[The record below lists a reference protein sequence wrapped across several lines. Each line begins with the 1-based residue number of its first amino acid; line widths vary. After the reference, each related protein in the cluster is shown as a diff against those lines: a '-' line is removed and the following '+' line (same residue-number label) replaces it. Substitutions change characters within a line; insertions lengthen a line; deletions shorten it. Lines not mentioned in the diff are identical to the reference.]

1 MAKKIK
7 KVSVNELEKAMQ
19 GEAREFEMIYQG
31 MPYTVRRSI
40 PVEAMLQFVRDVVE
54 PCFLDDGT
62 YLPEIQGFAF
72 RCALLEYYTNIR
84 LPQDIDKRAEIVYG
98 TEVVDSVIS
107 VASAAQI
114 DELRLAIEMKIDHML
129 NTDITYT
136 RNKLNEAIEALTRSQ
151 AQMADVVSGLDTEIV
166 SGALKA
172 LSGGQF
178 DEEKVVK
185 AIVQHLQPD
194 DNEEEP
200 E

>member
-7 KVSVNELEKAMQ
+7 RVSVNELEKAMQ
-19 GEAREFEMIYQG
+19 
-31 MPYTVRRSI
+31 
-40 PVEAMLQFVRDVVE
+40 VEACELEAAYHGVTYTIRRRISVGEMLQFTRDVVE
-54 PCFLDDGT
+54 PCFMDDGT

-84 LPQDIDKRAEIVYG
+84 LPQDLDKRAEIVYG
-98 TEVVDSVIS
+98 TDIVGGVMRG
-107 VASAAQI
+107 ASADQI
-114 DELRLAIEMKIDHML
+114 EELRLAVETKIDHML

-151 AQMADVVSGLDTEIV
+151 AQMADVVSGLDAETV
-166 SGALKA
+166 NGALKA
-172 LSGGQF
+172 LSGGQL
-178 DEEKVVK
+178 DEEKVVQ